1 MSLVLLIYTPLIN
14 LVDRELLFFP
24 TTGIRALVI
33 RIRIFL
39 VCSVVAALTDLPHQK
54 RIFLKPFFFS
64 VNFQARFL
72 FVGGSGLS
80 TEVF

>member
-1 MSLVLLIYTPLIN
+1 M
-14 LVDRELLFFP
+14 LFFP

-33 RIRIFL
+33 RIMIFL
-39 VCSVVAALTDLPHQK
+39 VYSVVAALTDLPHQK
-54 RIFLKPFFFS
+54 RIFLKKKIS

-72 FVGGSGLS
+72 FVGSSGLS

>member
-1 MSLVLLIYTPLIN
+1 M
-14 LVDRELLFFP
+14 LFFP

-39 VCSVVAALTDLPHQK
+39 VCSVVAALTDLLHQR
-54 RIFLKPFFFS
+54 RIFLKPFFS
-64 VNFQARFL
+64 INFQARFL
-72 FVGGSGLS
+72 FVGGSGLL

>member
-1 MSLVLLIYTPLIN
+1 M
-14 LVDRELLFFP
+14 LFFP
-24 TTGIRALVI
+24 TTGIRTLVI
-33 RIRIFL
+33 RIMIFL

-54 RIFLKPFFFS
+54 RIFLKPFF

>member
-1 MSLVLLIYTPLIN
+1 M
-14 LVDRELLFFP
+14 LFFP
-24 TTGIRALVI
+24 TTDIRALVI

-54 RIFLKPFFFS
+54 RIFLKPFFS

-72 FVGGSGLS
+72 FVCSSDLS